1 MRPLAVLLALFLLPT
16 VSLADATGTADRVD
30 AFLRAEMDR
39 NRIPGAAVAVL
50 RDGKLVKLATY
61 GTANLETGAPVTADT
76 RFQIASATKLFTSAL
91 LMDLVDEGKVGL
103 DDPVT
108 RYLPQAPP
116 AWSAITVRQL
126 ASHASGMARVPPNPS
141 LRTMD
146 EALSAAMKLPLATR
160 PGETNAYG
168 SDDFTVLAAVLEKAG
183 GAPYPQ
189 LLKQRVLEPLGLARS
204 AFDNARLDP
213 PHVVLTYDEL
223 PGRAGTYEW
232 KAGTQQRYAF
242 LYPSYTYAAGGLFSS
257 IGDMAAFV
265 GGVLDGKLFGA
276 KALQEMWTPVAL
288 AGGKPG
294 GFATGWTVASERG
307 RRKLGHSGGP
317 ALADVA
323 VYPDQSLAVV
333 VLTNQ
338 RKLYPTLASAVAR
351 FYLPDNGFTGR
362 PALPDPNPARTASH
376 LALVHSLMLG
386 KAEAGS
392 FAAALHPDLPEIN
405 EWIQLRTGGYA
416 PPRLLE
422 LLEDAASSRTY
433 RSTHGDRGS
442 LLWRF
447 DADADGRIRDV
458 EVNEE

>member
-1 MRPLAVLLALFLLPT
+1 MRILIVLLACLTWP
-16 VSLADATGTADRVD
+16 LAASAAATAPDARVD
-30 AFLRAEMDR
+30 EFLRAEMAR
-39 NRIPGAAVAVL
+39 GRIPGAAVAVL
-50 RDGKLVKLATY
+50 KDGKLVKLAAY
-61 GTANLETGAPVTADT
+61 GTANLETGAPATVDT

-103 DDPVT
+103 DDPVSK
-108 RYLPQAPP
+108 YLPQAPP
-116 AWSAITVRQL
+116 AWSAITVRHL
-126 ASHASGMARVPPNPS
+126 AAHASGMARVPPDPS

-146 EALSAAMKLPLATR
+146 DALAAAMKLPLATR

-189 LLKQRVLEPLGLARS
+189 LLKQRVLDPLGLAHS

-213 PHVVLTYDEL
+213 PHIVLTLDEL

-242 LYPSYTYAAGGLFSS
+242 LYPHYTYAAGGLFSS

-265 GGVLDGKLFGA
+265 GGVLDGKLFGEQA
-276 KALQEMWTPVAL
+276 IAQMWTPVQL
-288 AGGKPG
+288 ANGKPG
-294 GFATGWTVASERG
+294 GFATGWTIGSEGG
-307 RRKLGHSGGP
+307 RRRLGHSGGP

-323 VYPDQSLAVV
+323 VYPEQSLAVI

-351 FYLPDNGFTGR
+351 FYLADNGFTGR
-362 PALPDPNPARTASH
+362 PAVPDTNPGRTASD
-376 LALVHSLMLG
+376 LALVRSLMLG
-386 KAEAGS
+386 QAAEAAFS
-392 FAAALHPDLPEIN
+392 PALHADLPEIN

-416 PPRLLE
+416 SPSSLE
-422 LLEDAASSRTY
+422 LIVDEPSSRTY
-433 RSTHGDRGS
+433 RSKHGDRGS
-442 LLWRF
+442 LLWRLDS
-447 DADADGRIRDV
+447 DAEGRIRDV
-458 EVNEE
+458 EVSEE